1 MSVLLDFAC
10 DCGTQT
16 KLKAYSPHQS
26 KLDKPVPSLR
36 GVSTY
41 IPRPWACGRS
51 DKIICGGMRGGRTRY
66 GDHPVKSTMATDNP
80 NACNRG

>member
-16 KLKAYSPHQS
+16 KLKAYPPHQS

-36 GVSTY
+36 GGKY
-41 IPRPWACGRS
+41 IYPTSLGLWQKRQ
-51 DKIICGGMRGGRTRY
+51 DKGCGGDGG
-66 GDHPVKSTMATDNP
+66 
-80 NACNRG
+80 